1 MSCSYFFSDEKTR
14 RSDVRIPKDNS
25 LMVEGHHFGPDEHKQ
40 ERKASWEQKEISS
53 PSTISLDSGHG
64 STVTKTKGK
73 FKFSDGLKRSL
84 IKYLYGLEFLPQTN
98 KVPVENNVARLISAI
113 IRNQNRILHPCSV

>member
-40 ERKASWEQKEISS
+40 ERKALWEQKEMSS

-64 STVTKTKGK
+64 STVTKAKGK
-73 FKFSDGLKRSL
+73 FKFSDGL
-84 IKYLYGLEFLPQTN
+84 
-98 KVPVENNVARLISAI
+98 
-113 IRNQNRILHPCSV
+113 